1 MSGPTMREPDET
13 MMARVH
19 EVAAFMRTLD
29 DSHIAHS
36 FAADVT
42 ILENFA
48 PYIFRGPNAVADW
61 MEGFRGHA
69 EGLSDLAVSFG
80 AAQDYSSD
88 GATAFFTLPTQWTGR
103 AHTRAFAEDGG
114 WSFVLHREGGEW
126 RIAAYGWS
134 VTAMRFT

>member
-1 MSGPTMREPDET
+1 MSAPDAA
-13 MMARVH
+13 MMARVQ

-29 DSHIAHS
+29 ESHIAQS
-36 FAADVT
+36 FARDVT

-48 PYIFRGPNAVADW
+48 PYIFRGNDAVAQW

-69 EGLSDLAVSFG
+69 VGLSDLVVSFG

-88 GATAFFTLPTQWTGR
+88 GQTAFFTLPAQWAGR
-103 AHTRAFAEDGG
+103 AQGRAFAEDGG
-114 WSFVLHREGGEW
+114 WSFVLRREVGDW
-126 RIAAYGWS
+126 RIAAYGWA